1 MCARLRRG
9 DRGTLGEVIR
19 QLVFVVAQVCIG
31 FLPQKSTDAQH
42 SDYRASERSHSGQA
56 PHRTHAGKA
65 MQAPGDSRTDLAEEI
80 SDQIGVALGRGE
92 VQRGPLLLLPRIHV
106 GAVRKQ
112 HFALHITA
120 ANGWRARAA
129 KTGKYGLLAD
139 T

>member
-1 MCARLRRG
+1 LLLRRFASAFCH
-9 DRGTLGEVIR
+9 RNR
-19 QLVFVVAQVCIG
+19 QMRSTAIIARANAAIVARRH
-31 FLPQKSTDAQH
+31 TA
-42 SDYRASERSHSGQA
+42 RTQA
-56 PHRTHAGKA
+56 R
-65 MQAPGDSRTDLAEEI
+65 QAPGDSRTDLAEEI

-129 KTGKYGLLAD
+129 KTGK
-139 T
+139 

>member
-1 MCARLRRG
+1 MRN
-9 DRGTLGEVIR
+9 
-19 QLVFVVAQVCIG
+19 
-31 FLPQKSTDAQH
+31 AQH
-42 SDYRASERSHSGQA
+42 SDYRASERSHNGQA

-65 MQAPGDSRTDLAEEI
+65 STEELSDLAEEI
-80 SDQIGVALGRGE
+80 SDQIGIALGRGE

-120 ANGWRARAA
+120 PNGMARSGS
-129 KTGKYGLLAD
+129 KDGQMDLLAD